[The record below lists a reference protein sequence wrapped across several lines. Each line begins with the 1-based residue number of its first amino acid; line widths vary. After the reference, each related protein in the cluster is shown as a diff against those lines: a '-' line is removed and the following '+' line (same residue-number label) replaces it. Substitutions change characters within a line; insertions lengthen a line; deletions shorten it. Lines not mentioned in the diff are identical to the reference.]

1 MFYEKVVLTDGTE
14 VLFVT
19 YEDPQATDT
28 TDADTRQSDTTRL
41 SAAIAAQSRV
51 IVPGET
57 MRMRRAA

>member
-19 YEDPQATDT
+19 YEDPQAIDT